1 MLVIIQFFRGTEE
14 VMNSL
19 GDFIKEVADE
29 INDEAGKENLT
40 DKEESKPSAKTSQ
53 DNTDK
58 AVIFPR
64 KVKSKFVA
72 TKPALWEQNVQNLK
86 NKNLKKK

>member
-1 MLVIIQFFRGTEE
+1 
-14 VMNSL
+14 MNSL

-29 INDEAGKENLT
+29 INDETGKENL
-40 DKEESKPSAKTSQ
+40 KSKPMTRTSEDNKDKT
-53 DNTDK
+53 
-58 AVIFPR
+58 VIFPR